1 MKKHSKTTL
10 VLLATTLSACTPAV
24 IQQPNLVADDEE
36 SVTCKKEAPID
47 SHVKIFKCRPVNKVD
62 VMSDSPAIAG
72 EPRQEVPAQEVLVLV
87 PEASAVAGRLPA
99 PIRQ

>member
-10 VLLATTLSACTPAV
+10 ALLATTLSACTPAA

-47 SHVKIFKCRPVNKVD
+47 SHVKIFKCRPVNKIN
-62 VMSDSPAIAG
+62 VMSDDPAMAA
-72 EPRQEVPAQEVLVLV
+72 EPSQEVP
-87 PEASAVAGRLPA
+87 VAEGKCGSG
-99 PIRQ
+99 